1 MGGSNA
7 PWSRPTCLA
16 PFSVLPGA
24 QVRPNAN
31 STCRNFRP
39 RTPTPRIHLAWL
51 IVPCLAADGLMVPV
65 FSTIN
70 SGPPHDIITP
80 LAFGIVGCVLA
91 QGCLLAAWV
100 AWGDGLFLRRMVA
113 HWNVAACLYLVW
125 LVGFGLAVV
134 LFGRI
139 PPQIAATVAL
149 GVPLVSLAA
158 QFPLWVTRQ
167 LFGWRLVREQ
177 AAPTQQTQRL
187 TIRDLML
194 ATLVV
199 AVTLALAR
207 LAPSPDAGEMW
218 PFWGVAATV
227 ATVVSSISLLPA
239 GVILLR
245 KRPLSRSLAWSSLYA
260 LSLIGLIWVAVV
272 LKFWFA
278 PGMLAPRAIYVGL
291 SSLMFTFAATLTLA
305 AAIARD
311 RGYRLT
317 SRRISSRSGMEYGE
331 GAERARVDL

>member
-1 MGGSNA
+1 M
-7 PWSRPTCLA
+7 TK
-16 PFSVLPGA
+16 
-24 QVRPNAN
+24 
-31 STCRNFRP
+31 
-39 RTPTPRIHLAWL
+39 PRIHLAWL
-51 IVPCLAADGLMVPV
+51 IVPCLAADGLMMPV
-65 FSTIN
+65 VTSLN
-70 SGPPHDIITP
+70 GPPREF
-80 LAFGIVGCVLA
+80 LAAFAFGIVGCVLA

-100 AWGDGLFLRRMVA
+100 AWGDGPFLRRLET
-113 HWNVAACLYLVW
+113 HWKVAACLYAIW
-125 LVGFGLAVV
+125 LVGFGLAVARS
-134 LFGRI
+134 GRI
-139 PPQIAATVAL
+139 PLQIAATVAL

-167 LFGWRLVREQ
+167 LFGWHLVREEADALQ
-177 AAPTQQTQRL
+177 HSQPPKSQRL

-218 PFWGVAATV
+218 PVCGVAATV
-227 ATVVSSISLLPA
+227 ASVISTVSLLPA

-245 KRPLSRSLAWSSLYA
+245 QRPLSRSLAWSSLYA
-260 LSLIGLIWVAVV
+260 LALIGLVWVAKVV
-272 LKFWFA
+272 QYQIALGPLF
-278 PGMLAPRAIYVGL
+278 PRAVYVGL

-317 SRRISSRSGMEYGE
+317 SRRIASRSGTLEAGLRSK
-331 GAERARVDL
+331 ANHQ

>member
-1 MGGSNA
+1 MTIDQA
-7 PWSRPTCLA
+7 LMTKEELA
-16 PFSVLPGA
+16 HLPA
-24 QVRPNAN
+24 
-31 STCRNFRP
+31 
-39 RTPTPRIHLAWL
+39 PRIHLAWL

-65 FSTIN
+65 FLSV
-70 SGPPHDIITP
+70 SGPPRVFLT
-80 LAFGIVGCVLA
+80 AFALGIVGCVLA

-100 AWGDGLFLRRMVA
+100 AWGDGPFLRRLEA
-113 HWNVAACLYLVW
+113 HWNVAACLYAIW
-125 LVGFGLAVV
+125 LVGFGLAVA
-134 LFGRI
+134 LSGRI
-139 PPQIAATVAL
+139 PLQIAATVAL

-167 LFGWRLVREQ
+167 LFGWRLVREEADLAEPSQ
-177 AAPTQQTQRL
+177 HPLPKTPRSPLPKTQRL

-218 PFWGVAATV
+218 PVWGIAATV
-227 ATVVSSISLLPA
+227 ASVVSTVSLLPA
-239 GVILLR
+239 GVLLLR

-272 LKFWFA
+272 LQFWFA

-317 SRRISSRSGMEYGE
+317 SRRISSRSGISESGL
-331 GAERARVDL
+331 RSQTNDQ

>member
-1 MGGSNA
+1 M
-7 PWSRPTCLA
+7 TKKD
-16 PFSVLPGA
+16 LPPE
-24 QVRPNAN
+24 QPK
-31 STCRNFRP
+31 P
-39 RTPTPRIHLAWL
+39 QIHLAWL

-65 FSTIN
+65 FLSV
-70 SGPPHDIITP
+70 SGPPRVFLVVFALGII
-80 LAFGIVGCVLA
+80 GCVLA

-100 AWGDGLFLRRMVA
+100 AWGDGPFLRRLEA
-113 HWNVAACLYLVW
+113 HWKVAACLYLVW
-125 LVGFGLAVV
+125 LVGLGLAVA
-134 LFGRI
+134 LSGRI

-167 LFGWRLVREQ
+167 LFGWRLVKEETG
-177 AAPTQQTQRL
+177 PTQPSQHPFATTQRL

-207 LAPSPDAGEMW
+207 LAPAPDAGEMW
-218 PFWGVAATV
+218 PVWGFSAAV
-227 ATVVSSISLLPA
+227 ATVVSTVSLLPA
-239 GVILLR
+239 GVLLLR
-245 KRPLSRSLAWSSLYA
+245 KRPLGRGLAWSSLYA
-260 LSLIGLIWVAVV
+260 LSLIGLVWVAVA
-272 LKFWFA
+272 LQYQFA

-291 SSLMFTFAATLTLA
+291 SSLMITFAATLTLT

-317 SRRISSRSGMEYGE
+317 SRRISSRSGP
-331 GAERARVDL
+331 RSRTNDQ